1 MGRRPKWT
9 FLQRKHTDGQEA
21 HEKMFNISNYSRTT
35 NQNYKEMSPD
45 TSQNGQQ
52 KIQTTNAGEGVERRQ
67 SSCTVGGSVN

>member
-21 HEKMFNISNYSRTT
+21 HEKMFNIFNYLRTT

-52 KIQTTNAGEGVERRQ
+52 KIHRQ
-67 SSCTVGGSVN
+67 